1 MTRLLL
7 GFTLVILATQAF
19 GKNIKIEIVTDEGNC
34 PYAVEPDDP
43 CSAGSEDV
51 CIMRGSPHF
60 IMWKYKGS
68 SRTKPDFRIEMK
80 NSSDHAIFAGGCRES
95 SKSINC
101 QISKS
106 APNGSYAYSV
116 VNAVCKHDPRIII
129 N

>member
-19 GKNIKIEIVTDEGNC
+19 AKNIKIEIVTDERNC

-51 CIMRGSPHF
+51 CVAGGNPHF
-60 IMWKYKGS
+60 ITWKYKGS
-68 SRTKPDFRIEMK
+68 AGTKPNFQIEMK
-80 NSSDHAIFAGGCRES
+80 NSSDHGIFTDGCRQS

-101 QISKS
+101 RISES

-116 VNAVCKHDPRIII
+116 VNAVCRHDPRIII
-129 N
+129 H